1 MGYNKFRWWS
11 NSKRKK
17 PLSDRAPLFDK
28 IQNGDYN
35 YSYLFE
41 EAEQVKSLAKK
52 AYEDT
57 YKNYGGTDEKNRIE
71 SSLEASRMKRL
82 RAIKL
87 QLEAYKDEQKILYKL
102 QKDFKHEK
110 RLQLYLASIT
120 LRDFRRIHI
129 RFLQIYV
136 GSAVNNATILPTQR
150 ALCRTCLHIS
160 D

>member
-82 RAIKL
+82 KAIKL
-87 QLEAYKDEQKILYKL
+87 QLEAHKDEQKILYKL
-102 QKDFKHEK
+102 QKDFKDVFKLDIFDEAVENCGGD
-110 RLQLYLASIT
+110 LISLYQYYKNYARSKDSVL
-120 LRDFRRIHI
+120 
-129 RFLQIYV
+129 
-136 GSAVNNATILPTQR
+136 
-150 ALCRTCLHIS
+150 
-160 D
+160 